1 MSSRTLRAAG
11 SLIPGSRDSPIMFE
25 KSLYDLIRG
34 LRAHKGNERAYI
46 TQSLQECRTE
56 AKSNDMDIKCAAI
69 LKLIYLEMFGHSMAW
84 ASFHVLEVMSSQKFV
99 QKRVGYLAAVQS
111 FRLDT
116 DVLMLATNLLKK
128 DLSSPNQFELSLA
141 INGLSHIVSPSLA
154 RDLTPDL
161 IAKMNHS
168 NPYIRKKAVLVMY
181 KIFLQ
186 FPEALRTSFPRLRER
201 LEDSDETVVSAT
213 VNVICELARKNPKNY
228 LPLAPQLFNLLTT
241 SKNNWMTIKIIKLFA
256 SLTPLEPRLVKKL
269 IPPISNIIQTTTAMS
284 LLYECINGLIS
295 GGLLTNL
302 AGTTEGEDLA
312 VICINKLRGFLVE
325 GDSNLKYVALLALTK
340 MTRTHGYLVSA
351 EKDVILECIDDED
364 VSIRLRALE
373 LVVGMVDEEILQQVV
388 GRLIRQLKPPTD
400 DEAEAMEKEDEYDY
414 DDEDDDGEEKLT
426 RKTQRKGKQ
435 TLSLPDDYKD
445 GVIRRIIEMCSKDTY
460 ANMPDFEWYI
470 DVLVQLV
477 RYCPSERKRVG
488 GTGHG
493 ALDDEDFEEAYTA
506 GAGKADVGEEIG
518 RELRNVAVRV
528 KTVRRQATEAAEL
541 LVGRSSMM
549 FPATGGGGRRVLL
562 AAAWVVGEY
571 AEHLRN
577 PNETIDSLI
586 QASNAS
592 LPPDVVATY
601 VQAIPKVYS
610 YLTSNDS
617 IAWTAARKS
626 TVTLLTSRV
635 IEFLELLSS
644 SPHLEVQERA
654 VGFLEIFRLGKEAIA
669 EQPANGIRSGDTD
682 ENDDEDNG
690 VQVVY
695 DPPLILTQ
703 AIPSLFHGFELN
715 PVAPRAQRKV
725 PIPDGLDLEAPI
737 NPQLAFLLSA
747 ADYDAAE
754 SGEDGADTEAD
765 EEFER
770 FYYQKPVVIAETA
783 AQRID
788 RAAARD
794 TPAGNNALTGSYQS
808 GEDTYLDPDILAR
821 RKAERRERNRDD
833 PFYIGSGNSGRTTPN
848 PLGGE
853 QFDIDSIPI
862 MKLDL
867 GDGGGGV
874 GLVKGDVRGA
884 PVSRTKV
891 EIAGDEGEGEEDD
904 DGEGD
909 EKGNAIAGG
918 VRIKG
923 RKGRGKDILNI
934 DSSNLVGFSLEE
946 PEEDLLAQEEEVAR
960 AKKEVEKLRGEMARA
975 AERVKAAN
983 AQQTAEVSTPPGPAE
998 ATAKKKKKKK
1008 ATAPDGD
1015 GGGGETTKKKVTK
1028 KKKKEGTQQQG
1039 GNEDQQAAAAEGSTP
1054 MVKKK
1059 KKKRRSS
1066 TAEAGEGAGEDAG

>member
-1 MSSRTLRAAG
+1 
-11 SLIPGSRDSPIMFE
+11 MFE

-34 LRAHKGNERAYI
+34 LRAHKGNEKAYI
-46 TQSLQECRTE
+46 AQSLQECRTE

-69 LKLIYLEMFGHSMAW
+69 LKLIYLEMFGYSMSW

-201 LEDSDETVVSAT
+201 LEDNDETVISAT

-228 LPLAPQLFNLLTT
+228 LPLAPQLFKLLTT

-269 IPPISNIIQTTTAMS
+269 VPPISNIIKTTPAMS

-295 GGLLTNL
+295 GGLLTYL
-302 AGTTEGEDLA
+302 ADTPDGEDLA
-312 VICINKLRGFLVE
+312 TLCVNKLRGFLVVE

-340 MTRTHGYLVSA
+340 LTKTHGYLVAA

-373 LVVGMVDEEILQQVV
+373 LVVGMVDVEILQQVV
-388 GRLIRQLKPPTD
+388 GRLLRQLKPVSQQ
-400 DEAEAMEKEDEYDY
+400 ELEEEERREREREYEEDE
-414 DDEDDDGEEKLT
+414 EDGEEELT
-426 RKTQRKGKQ
+426 TKAPEGRKAGAV
-435 TLSLPDDYKD
+435 SLPDDYKD
-445 GVIRRIIEMCSKDTY
+445 GVIRRILEMCSKDTY

-477 RYCPSERKRVG
+477 RYCPGESTKG
-488 GTGHG
+488 GG
-493 ALDDEDFEEAYTA
+493 AGQGLDDEDFEEAFMA
-506 GAGKADVGEEIG
+506 GGGKVDVGEEIG

-528 KTVRRQATEAAEL
+528 KTVRRPATEAAEL
-541 LVGRSSMM
+541 LVGRSSTM
-549 FPATGGGGRRVLL
+549 FPASGGGGRRVLL
-562 AAAWVVGEY
+562 AAAWLVGEF

-577 PNETIDSLI
+577 PNETIDSLL
-586 QASNAS
+586 QTSNAS

-601 VQAIPKVYS
+601 VQTIPKVYS

-617 IAWTAARKS
+617 IAWTPQRKS
-626 TVTLLTSRV
+626 VVTLLTNRV
-635 IEFLELLSS
+635 VEFLESLSS

-654 VGFLEIFRLGKEAIA
+654 VGFLEIFRLAKEAIA
-669 EQPANGIRSGDTD
+669 EQPANGAVYKDGDEEGLQD
-682 ENDDEDNG
+682 E
-690 VQVVY
+690 Y

-725 PIPDGLDLEAPI
+725 PVPDNLDLDAAI
-737 NPQLAFLLSA
+737 NPQLAFLLSS
-747 ADYDAAE
+747 ADYDA
-754 SGEDGADTEAD
+754 GTVEDVDFAGAKAAD
-765 EEFER
+765 EEFEK
-770 FYYQKPVVIAETA
+770 FYYQKPVVIVETA

-788 RAAARD
+788 RAAA
-794 TPAGNNALTGSYQS
+794 TAGNHTTEKNHGSYQS
-808 GEDTYLDPDILAR
+808 GEDTYLDPDIVAR
-821 RKAERRERNRDD
+821 RKAERRERNKDD
-833 PFYIGSGNSGRTTPN
+833 PFYIGSNATSGRTSPN

-853 QFDIDSIPI
+853 HFDIDSIPI
-862 MKLDL
+862 MKLEL
-867 GDGGGGV
+867 GDGGV
-874 GLVKGDVRGA
+874 DLVKGSVRGGA
-884 PVSRTKV
+884 AVPRVKV
-891 EIAGDEGEGEEDD
+891 EIAGDEGEGED
-904 DGEGD
+904 DGE
-909 EKGNAIAGG
+909 EKAVATAGG
-918 VRIKG
+918 VGSMRRKG
-923 RKGRGKDILNI
+923 KKGRGRDILNV

-946 PEEDLLAQEEEVAR
+946 PEEDLLAQEEDVAK

-975 AERVKAAN
+975 AERVRVAST
-983 AQQTAEVSTPPGPAE
+983 QQTIEVAPTVSQQPTE
-998 ATAKKKKKKK
+998 VAKKKKKKPVK
-1008 ATAPDGD
+1008 DDDGGD
-1015 GGGGETTKKKVTK
+1015 GETKKVK
-1028 KKKKEGTQQQG
+1028 KKKKKDGTTTAGEPLVAVG
-1039 GNEDQQAAAAEGSTP
+1039 GAGEEEAEETKP
-1054 MVKKK
+1054 VVKKK

-1066 TAEAGEGAGEDAG
+1066 IAEAGGGAGEDAR

>member
-1 MSSRTLRAAG
+1 MGGPA
-11 SLIPGSRDSPIMFE
+11 
-25 KSLYDLIRG
+25 
-34 LRAHKGNERAYI
+34 I
-46 TQSLQECRTE
+46 TT
-56 AKSNDMDIKCAAI
+56 DIKCAAI
-69 LKLIYLEMFGHSMAW
+69 LKLIYLEMFGHSMSW

-128 DLSSPNQFELSLA
+128 DLCSPNQFELSLA

-154 RDLTPDL
+154 QDLAPDL

-168 NPYIRKKAVLVMY
+168 SPYIRKKAVLVMY

-186 FPEALRTSFPRLRER
+186 YPEALRTSFPRLRER

-213 VNVICELARKNPKNY
+213 VNVVCELARKNPKNY

-269 IPPISNIIQTTTAMS
+269 VPPISNIIQTTTAMS

-295 GGLLTNL
+295 GGLLSHL
-302 AGTTEGEDLA
+302 ADSTEGEDLA
-312 VICINKLRGFLVE
+312 VICLNKLRGFLVE

-340 MTRTHGYLVSA
+340 MTRTHGYLVAA
-351 EKDVILECIDDED
+351 EKDAILECIDDED

-373 LVVGMVDEEILQQVV
+373 LVVGMVDVDIMQQVV
-388 GRLIRQLKPPTD
+388 GRLLRQLKPV
-400 DEAEAMEKEDEYDY
+400 DEGKGEVPVEEVYDY
-414 DDEDDDGEEKLT
+414 DDDETDDDGEEKLT
-426 RKTQRKGKQ
+426 RRPQIQSQRAV
-435 TLSLPDDYKD
+435 SLPDDYKD
-445 GVIRRIIEMCSKDTY
+445 GVIRRILEMCSKDTY

-477 RYCPSERKRVG
+477 RYCPSERRKAG
-488 GTGHG
+488 GAG
-493 ALDDEDFEEAYTA
+493 ALDDEEVEEAYA
-506 GAGKADVGEEIG
+506 PGAGEVDVGEEIG

-562 AAAWVVGEY
+562 AAVWIVGEY
-571 AEHLRN
+571 AEYLRN
-577 PNETIDSLI
+577 PNETINSLL
-586 QASNAS
+586 QPSNTS

-601 VQAIPKVYS
+601 IQALPKVYS

-617 IAWTAARKS
+617 VPWTAERK
-626 TVTLLTSRV
+626 TILTLLTARV
-635 IEFLELLSS
+635 VEFLESLGS

-654 VGFLEIFRLGKEAIA
+654 VGFLEIFRLAKEAIA
-669 EQPANGIRSGDTD
+669 EQPANGTVSRSSG
-682 ENDDEDNG
+682 ERDDEADAM
-690 VQVVY
+690 QEVY

-725 PIPDGLDLEAPI
+725 PLLEGLDLDAPI

-747 ADYDAAE
+747 ADYDAA
-754 SGEDGADTEAD
+754 GATEDEGADTAAD

-770 FYYQKPVVIAETA
+770 FYHRKPVAAVETA
-783 AQRID
+783 SQRID
-788 RAAARD
+788 RAAAARES
-794 TPAGNNALTGSYQS
+794 TGGNSFTGSYQS
-808 GEDTYLDPDILAR
+808 SEDTYLDPDIMAR
-821 RKAERRERNRDD
+821 RKAERREKNRDD
-833 PFYIGSGNSGRTTPN
+833 PFYIGGPGTSGRTTPN

-853 QFDIDSIPI
+853 HFDIDSIPI

-867 GDGGGGV
+867 GDGEV
-874 GLVKGDVRGA
+874 GLVKGDTH
-884 PVSRTKV
+884 RTGVARAKV
-891 EIAGDEGEGEEDD
+891 EIAGDEGAGDDEDD
-904 DGEGD
+904 GGEDNGR
-909 EKGNAIAGG
+909 GVAAGSM
-918 VRIKG
+918 RRKG
-923 RKGRGKDILNI
+923 RKGKGKNILNA
-934 DSSNLVGFSLEE
+934 DGSNLIGFSLEE

-960 AKKEVEKLRGEMARA
+960 ARKEVEKLRGEMARA
-975 AERVKAAN
+975 AEKVRDAGKQQAAVE
-983 AQQTAEVSTPPGPAE
+983 AAPTPTVE
-998 ATAKKKKKKK
+998 ATKKKKKKMQG
-1008 ATAPDGD
+1008 AAEGDDD
-1015 GGGGETTKKKVTK
+1015 GGGGEKKKARK
-1028 KKKKEGTQQQG
+1028 KKNKEGGGERQQPGADGGSQG
-1039 GNEDQQAAAAEGSTP
+1039 GGSAP
-1054 MVKKK
+1054 VVKKK
-1059 KKKRRSS
+1059 KKKRRLSI
-1066 TAEAGEGAGEDAG
+1066 AEAGGRAGEDAG

>member
-1 MSSRTLRAAG
+1 
-11 SLIPGSRDSPIMFE
+11 
-25 KSLYDLIRG
+25 
-34 LRAHKGNERAYI
+34 
-46 TQSLQECRTE
+46 
-56 AKSNDMDIKCAAI
+56 
-69 LKLIYLEMFGHSMAW
+69 MFGYSMSW

-201 LEDSDETVVSAT
+201 LEDNDETVISAT
-213 VNVICELARKNPKNY
+213 VNVVCELARKNPRNY

-256 SLTPLEPRLVKKL
+256 SLAPLEPRLVKKL
-269 IPPISNIIQTTTAMS
+269 VPPISNIIKTTSAMS

-295 GGLLTNL
+295 GGLLTHL
-302 AGTTEGEDLA
+302 AGSSDGEDLA
-312 VICINKLRGFLVE
+312 ILCVSKLREFLIE
-325 GDSNLKYVALLALTK
+325 HDDPTKDDRNLKYVALLALTK
-340 MTRTHGYLVSA
+340 LTKTHGYLVSA

-373 LVVGMVDEEILQQVV
+373 LVVGMVDVEILQQVV
-388 GRLIRQLKPPTD
+388 GRLIRQLKPASPQDLETGKEENGYTGDEEDAEEELTGRTAKTD
-400 DEAEAMEKEDEYDY
+400 TKPE
-414 DDEDDDGEEKLT
+414 
-426 RKTQRKGKQ
+426 
-435 TLSLPDDYKD
+435 LSLPDDYKD
-445 GVIRRIIEMCSKDTY
+445 GVIRRILEMCSKDMY

-477 RYCPSERKRVG
+477 RFCPGETRSG
-488 GTGHG
+488 GGQS
-493 ALDDEDFEEAYTA
+493 LDDEDFEEAYTA
-506 GAGKADVGEEIG
+506 GAGKVDVGEEIG
-518 RELRNVAVRV
+518 MELRNVAVRV

-541 LVGRSSMM
+541 LVGRSGTM

-577 PNETIDSLI
+577 PNETIDSLL
-586 QASNAS
+586 QSSNAS

-601 VQAIPKVYS
+601 IQAIPKVYA
-610 YLTSNDS
+610 YLTSNNS
-617 IAWTAARKS
+617 ITWTAGRKT
-626 TVTLLTSRV
+626 TVSLLTNRV
-635 IEFLELLSS
+635 VEFLASLDS

-654 VGFLEIFRLGKEAIA
+654 VGYLEIFRLAKEAIA
-669 EQPANGIRSGDTD
+669 EQPANSTTTNNSKLSGEEGEEEEETMQ
-682 ENDDEDNG
+682 EE
-690 VQVVY
+690 Y

-703 AIPSLFHGFELN
+703 AIPSLFRGFELN

-725 PIPDGLDLEAPI
+725 PIPDNLDLETPI
-737 NPQLAFLLSA
+737 NPQLAFLLSS
-747 ADYDAAE
+747 ADYDASSHDVDLA
-754 SGEDGADTEAD
+754 AMAAD
-765 EEFER
+765 EEFEK
-770 FYYQKPVVIAETA
+770 FYYQKPAVVVEPP

-788 RAAARD
+788 RAASSTA
-794 TPAGNNALTGSYQS
+794 TGNTSSYQS
-808 GEDTYLDPDILAR
+808 GEDTYLDPDIVAR
-821 RKAERRERNRDD
+821 RKAERKERNKDD
-833 PFYIGSGNSGRTTPN
+833 PFYIGSTGVSGRTTPN

-867 GDGGGGV
+867 GDGSGV
-874 GLVKGDVRGA
+874 NFVKGSVRGSVSA
-884 PVSRTKV
+884 PRVKV
-891 EIAGDEGEGEEDD
+891 EIAGDEGEGGEDD
-904 DGEGD
+904 DDGDAGETRAGAIGAGSLRKTK
-909 EKGNAIAGG
+909 KG
-918 VRIKG
+918 KG
-923 RKGRGKDILNI
+923 RDILNV
-934 DSSNLVGFSLEE
+934 DSSNLVGFSLDE
-946 PEEDLLAQEEEVAR
+946 PEEDLIAQEEEVAK

-975 AERVKAAN
+975 AERVREAN
-983 AQQTAEVSTPPGPAE
+983 SQQTVVEAPPQAQVSTE
-998 ATAKKKKKKK
+998 AVKKKKKKVAK
-1008 ATAPDGD
+1008 DDD
-1015 GGGGETTKKKVTK
+1015 GGEKKKVRK
-1028 KKKKEGTQQQG
+1028 KKKKEGNAGEQQQEG
-1039 GNEDQQAAAAEGSTP
+1039 DEAEGSIP
-1054 MVKKK
+1054 VVKKK

-1066 TAEAGEGAGEDAG
+1066 IAEAGAGAGGDAG

>member
-1 MSSRTLRAAG
+1 MSR
-11 SLIPGSRDSPIMFE
+11 FE

-34 LRAHKGNERAYI
+34 LRAHKGNEKAYI
-46 TQSLQECRTE
+46 AQSMQECRNE
-56 AKSNDMDIKCAAI
+56 ARSNDMDIKCAAI
-69 LKLIYLEMFGHSMAW
+69 LKLIYLEMFGHSMSW

-201 LEDSDETVVSAT
+201 LEDNDETVVSAT
-213 VNVICELARKNPKNY
+213 VNVICELSRKNPRNY

-241 SKNNWMTIKIIKLFA
+241 SKNNWMTIKIIKLFS

-269 IPPISNIIQTTTAMS
+269 VPPISNIIKTTTAMS

-295 GGLLTNL
+295 GGLLTHL
-302 AGTTEGEDLA
+302 AGTSDGEDLA
-312 VICINKLRGFLVE
+312 ILCVGKLRGFLVE

-340 MTRTHGYLVSA
+340 MTKTHGYLVAA

-373 LVVGMVDEEILQQVV
+373 LVVGMVDVEILQPVV
-388 GRLIRQLKPPTD
+388 GRLLRQLRPVSSDDNDISGKKEYDDNEED
-400 DEAEAMEKEDEYDY
+400 DEN
-414 DDEDDDGEEKLT
+414 GEVELVKRT
-426 RKTQRKGKQ
+426 AGPAKPAV
-435 TLSLPDDYKD
+435 SLPDDYKD
-445 GVIRRIIEMCSKDTY
+445 GVIRRILEMCSKDTY

-477 RYCPSERKRVG
+477 RYCPGEIKSSG
-488 GTGHG
+488 GQS
-493 ALDDEDFEEAYTA
+493 LDDEDFEEAYMA
-506 GAGKADVGEEIG
+506 GGKVDVGEEIG

-541 LVGRSSMM
+541 LMGRSSTM
-549 FPATGGGGRRVLL
+549 FPVTGGGGKRVLL
-562 AAAWVVGEY
+562 AAAWIVGEY
-571 AEHLRN
+571 AEHLRS
-577 PNETIDSLI
+577 PNETIDSLL
-586 QASNAS
+586 QSSNAS
-592 LPPDVVATY
+592 LPADVVSTY

-617 IAWTAARKS
+617 IAWTPERKT
-626 TVTLLTSRV
+626 TVTLLTNRV
-635 IEFLELLSS
+635 VEFLETLSS

-654 VGFLEIFRLGKEAIA
+654 VGFLEIFRLAKEAIA
-669 EQPANGIRSGDTD
+669 EQPANANRIP
-682 ENDDEDNG
+682 DEDEG
-690 VQVVY
+690 GIQEEY

-725 PIPDGLDLEAPI
+725 PIPDTLDLETPI
-737 NPQLAFLLSA
+737 NSQLAFLLSS
-747 ADYDAAE
+747 ADYDAGVGDFDPTA
-754 SGEDGADTEAD
+754 AAAD
-765 EEFER
+765 EEFEK
-770 FYYQKPVVIAETA
+770 FYYQKPVVVVETA

-788 RAAARD
+788 RAAS
-794 TPAGNNALTGSYQS
+794 NASGGDKHGITGSYQS
-808 GEDTYLDPDILAR
+808 GEDTYLDPDIVAR
-821 RKAERRERNRDD
+821 RKAERRERNKDD
-833 PFYIGSGNSGRTTPN
+833 PFYIGSTGASGITTPN

-853 QFDIDSIPI
+853 HFDIDSIPI

-867 GDGGGGV
+867 GDGV
-874 GLVKGDVRGA
+874 GLIKEGNVGA
-884 PVSRTKV
+884 PVPRVKV
-891 EIAGDEGEGEEDD
+891 EIAADEGDGMD
-904 DGEGD
+904 DGED
-909 EKGNAIAGG
+909 IEPVG
-918 VRIKG
+918 VGSLRIKG
-923 RKGRGKDILNI
+923 KKGKGKNILNV

-946 PEEDLLAQEEEVAR
+946 PEEDLLAQEEDVAK
-960 AKKEVEKLRGEMARA
+960 AKKEVERLRGEIARA
-975 AERVKAAN
+975 AERVRVPTVQPIVEVPPQ
-983 AQQTAEVSTPPGPAE
+983 AQAQPTEV
-998 ATAKKKKKKK
+998 AKKKKKKK
-1008 ATAPDGD
+1008 VVEEGDDG
-1015 GGGGETTKKKVTK
+1015 EKKKVKK
-1028 KKKKEGTQQQG
+1028 KKKKEGEQG
-1039 GNEDQQAAAAEGSTP
+1039 TGDQAESIP
-1054 MVKKK
+1054 VVKKK

-1066 TAEAGEGAGEDAG
+1066 TAEAGGDAGEDAG

>member
-1 MSSRTLRAAG
+1 
-11 SLIPGSRDSPIMFE
+11 
-25 KSLYDLIRG
+25 
-34 LRAHKGNERAYI
+34 
-46 TQSLQECRTE
+46 
-56 AKSNDMDIKCAAI
+56 
-69 LKLIYLEMFGHSMAW
+69 MFGHSMAW

-269 IPPISNIIQTTTAMS
+269 VPPISNIIQTTTAMS

-312 VICINKLRGFLVE
+312 VICVNKLRGFLVE

-373 LVVGMVDEEILQQVV
+373 LVVGMVDVDILQQVV
-388 GRLIRQLKPPTD
+388 GRLIRQLKPVE
-400 DEAEAMEKEDEYDY
+400 DEADAMEKDDEYEF
-414 DDEDDDGEEKLT
+414 DDEDDDEEEKLT
-426 RKTQRKGKQ
+426 RKPQKKSGQ
-435 TLSLPDDYKD
+435 ALSLPDDYKD
-445 GVIRRIIEMCSKDTY
+445 GVIRRILEMCSKDTY
-460 ANMPDFEWYI
+460 ANMPDFGWYI

-477 RYCPSERKRVG
+477 RYCPSEKKRIG
-488 GTGHG
+488 GAGHG

-518 RELRNVAVRV
+518 KELRNVAVRV
-528 KTVRRQATEAAEL
+528 KTVRPQATEAAEL
-541 LVGRSSMM
+541 LVGRSSLM
-549 FPATGGGGRRVLL
+549 FPATGGGGRRVLS
-562 AAAWVVGEY
+562 AAAWLVGEY
-571 AEHLRN
+571 AEYVGRASTAATGHLRN

-617 IAWTAARKS
+617 IAWTAGRKS

-635 IEFLELLSS
+635 IEFLELLST

-654 VGFLEIFRLGKEAIA
+654 VGFLEIFRLAKEAIA
-669 EQPANGIRSGDTD
+669 EQPANGTRPEDTD
-682 ENDDEDNG
+682 ENGEEDNG
-690 VQVVY
+690 MQEVY

-725 PIPDGLDLEAPI
+725 PIPDGLDLDEPI
-737 NPQLAFLLSA
+737 NSQLAFLLSA

-754 SGEDGADTEAD
+754 AGADGVDTTAD

-770 FYYQKPVVIAETA
+770 FYYQKPVVITETA

-833 PFYIGSGNSGRTTPN
+833 PFYIGSGTSGRTTPN

-867 GDGGGGV
+867 GDGGV
-874 GLVKGDVRGA
+874 GLVKGDVHGA
-884 PVSRTKV
+884 PVARAKV
-891 EIAGDEGEGEEDD
+891 EIAGDEGEGEGDD
-904 DGEGD
+904 NN
-909 EKGNAIAGG
+909 EKGNVVTGG
-918 VRIKG
+918 VRGKG

-946 PEEDLLAQEEEVAR
+946 PEEDLLAQEEEVAK

-975 AERVKAAN
+975 AER
-983 AQQTAEVSTPPGPAE
+983 
-998 ATAKKKKKKK
+998 KKKKKS
-1008 ATAPDGD
+1008 AIADGD
-1015 GGGGETTKKKVTK
+1015 GGEEKAKKKVTK
-1028 KKKKEGTQQQG
+1028 KKKKEGTEQQG
-1039 GNEDQQAAAAEGSTP
+1039 EGDQQPAEGSTP

-1059 KKKRRSS
+1059 KKKRRPS
-1066 TAEAGEGAGEDAG
+1066 TAEAGEGAGDDAG